1 MNAPRTALV
10 LVLAALVSG
19 CRDREAAPRARL
31 SVAEALSA
39 GAEGYARAVEPRS
52 FRFPEDHGPHPRF
65 RTEWWYLTGNL
76 AAEDGRRFGIQ
87 LTFFRNALTPPPED
101 VTQTAPADRPSAW
114 ATRQTWFAHF
124 ALTDVAAGR
133 FVSAERLVR
142 GAVGLAGAE
151 VRSEHGEGTS
161 GLDLWVADWTART
174 VPAGAAPGPAAAGLL
189 PLRLRAADGAQE
201 KGIGIDLVLRPDK
214 PPVAHG
220 EGGLSRKGGGP
231 GNASY
236 YYSFTRLPAEGTVVT
251 GGERVA
257 VTGRL
262 WMDREWSTSALT
274 PEQQG
279 WDWFSLQLDD
289 GRDLMVY
296 ALRLRSETSAERAGD
311 VERVLDSASSGTLV
325 EPDGTARHLELSD
338 VEIEPIDRWQ
348 SPRSGAVYP
357 IRWRLRVPDAGID
370 LMIATPVE
378 DQELDVGF
386 RYWEGAVTA
395 EGTSADRPVSGRGYV
410 ELTGYDA
417 SRDENP
423 GRRSAY

>member
-1 MNAPRTALV
+1 MNVPRIV
-10 LVLAALVSG
+10 LLLAALAALLSG
-19 CRDREAAPRARL
+19 CRDREAPPRAGL
-31 SVAEALSA
+31 SVAEALSE
-39 GAEGYARAVEPRS
+39 GAEGHARALEPRS

-76 AAEDGRRFGIQ
+76 AAEDGRRFGTQ
-87 LTFFRNALTPPPED
+87 LTFFRNALAPPPD
-101 VTQTAPADRPSAW
+101 SSARPAPAQRPSDW

-151 VRSEHGEGTS
+151 VAPDGA

-174 VPAGAAPGPAAAGLL
+174 VPDGPAPGPAAAGLL
-189 PLRLRAADGAQE
+189 PLRLRAADGAPDA
-201 KGIGIDLVLRPDK
+201 GIAIDLVLRPGK

-220 EGGLSRKGGGP
+220 EDGLSRKGGGP

-236 YYSFTRLPAEGTVVT
+236 YYSFTRLTAEGTVVT

-257 VTGRL
+257 VTGRV

-274 PEQQG
+274 AEQEG

-296 ALRLRSETSAERAGD
+296 ALRLGSDDSGGQSGEL
-311 VERVLDSASSGTLV
+311 ERVLDPASSGTLV

-338 VEIEPIDRWQ
+338 VEIEPLERWE

-357 IRWRLRVPDAGID
+357 VRWRLRVPDAGID
-370 LMIATPVE
+370 LVITTPVE

-386 RYWEGAVTA
+386 RYWEGTVTA

-410 ELTGYDA
+410 ELTGYGA
-417 SRDENP
+417 SP
-423 GRRSAY
+423 GATPARRSTY